1 MNSATE
7 KSPAENST
15 TEQPAGLLLF
25 LRQRWPRITVIS
37 VLLLVPCFW
46 HRRIEAGDL
55 ASHVYNAWLA
65 QLIQKGQAPG
75 LYIARQWN
83 NVLFDLMLLKLA
95 NLFGLVAAEK
105 IAVSVCV
112 LVFFWGVFALIAAL
126 TKRSPWFL
134 LPCVA
139 MLAYGWTFS
148 VGFLNY
154 YLSLG
159 LGFLATAM
167 VWRKVFRDPLQSP
180 QTGAQHGV
188 PRRERWGTVVACA
201 LATLVFLAHPQGFA
215 WLVGCVAYVVLWRV
229 LPRRWKLALPLAAV
243 GLIVGVRV
251 YCARHYEM
259 WTVWDSFGPWIYNGS
274 DQIALYGKRYLVLAE
289 GALVFGIA
297 CFAGERARTI
307 HTRESWKPLRL
318 PLELY
323 GIVVFGTYLL
333 PDVLRIPLFS
343 GWIGAMALRLTTIS
357 AALGLCVLG
366 FLQPRKWH
374 AAGFASIAVVFFV
387 FLYRDTGVLNHMEQ
401 QSEYLVST
409 LPPGQRVLATIWAPP
424 DSRVPYVVHIVDR
437 ACIGKCFS
445 YENYEPSSGE
455 FRVRVRQGSPIA
467 SADAD
472 DRQDMELGD
481 YVVQEEDLPMW
492 QIYQCDERD
501 LTKLC
506 LRELVAGEAN
516 GRLGYHPPKE

>member
-1 MNSATE
+1 MVGTAKSGCATLRGHVNSATE

-15 TEQPAGLLLF
+15 TEQPAGLLPL
-25 LRQRWPRITVIS
+25 LRQGWLRITVIS
-37 VLLLVPCFW
+37 VVLLVPCFW

-65 QLIQKGQAPG
+65 ELIQKGQAPG

-83 NVLFDLMLLKLA
+83 NVLFDLMLLKLG
-95 NLFGLVAAEK
+95 NIFGLPAAEK
-105 IAVSVCV
+105 IAVPVCV
-112 LVFFWGVFALIAAL
+112 LIFFWGVFTLIVAM

-159 LGFLATAM
+159 LGFFVIAAAWRGQRMQWIWASGLAA
-167 VWRKVFRDPLQSP
+167 
-180 QTGAQHGV
+180 
-188 PRRERWGTVVACA
+188 
-201 LATLVFLAHPQGFA
+201 LVFVAHPQGFA
-215 WLVGCVAYVVLWRV
+215 WLVGCVGYVILWRA
-229 LPRRWKLALPLAAV
+229 LPRWWKLALPAAAAV
-243 GLIVGVRV
+243 MIVAVRV
-251 YCARHYEM
+251 YCAKHYEM

-274 DQIALYGKRYLVLAE
+274 DQLALYGKRYLVLAE
-289 GALVFGIA
+289 VAMLFGIA
-297 CFAGERARTI
+297 CFVGEAARRI
-307 HTRESWKPLRL
+307 HARESWEPLRL

-323 GIVVFGTYLL
+323 GIVVFGTYVL
-333 PDVLRIPLFS
+333 PDVLRIPLYS

-366 FLQPRKWH
+366 VFQPRKWH
-374 AAGFASIAVVFFV
+374 AAGFAAIAVVFFV
-387 FLYRDTGVLNHMEQ
+387 FLYQDTGVLNRIEQ
-401 QSEYLVST
+401 HAEKLIST

-445 YENYEPSSGE
+445 YENYEPSSSE
-455 FRVRVRQGSPIA
+455 FRVRARQGSPVA
-467 SADAD
+467 AADAD

-492 QIYQCDERD
+492 QIYQCDEKD

-506 LRELVAGEAN
+506 LRELAAGEAN
-516 GRLGYHPPKE
+516 GRLGYHPPKD